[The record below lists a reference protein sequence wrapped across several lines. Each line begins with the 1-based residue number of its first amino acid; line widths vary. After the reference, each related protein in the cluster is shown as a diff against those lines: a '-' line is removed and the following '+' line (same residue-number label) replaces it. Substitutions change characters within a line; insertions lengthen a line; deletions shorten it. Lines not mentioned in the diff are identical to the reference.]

1 MVNLAPL
8 KMSAIEEKL
17 STRASFKLGHNTYAH
32 AGGGRIVITYHDNV
46 IAGWDIGKNRLALSC
61 AGWHTSTTADRL
73 NQISHANGGGW
84 VSRAGGIMNYRDRS
98 TQTVHEM
105 HPWVEIN
112 TNTGE
117 VVDTAHDSTYHG
129 WTNEETHTVIVGL
142 DNIEYLYRASRSVR
156 SPGALR
162 ELIKENKRE
171 IGYNRI
177 GDVNVREIFASI
189 QEESK

>member
-17 STRASFKLGHNTYAH
+17 STRESFRLGHNTYAH
-32 AGGGRIVITYHDNV
+32 TRDGKIVITYHGNF
-46 IAGWDIGKNRLALSC
+46 IAGWTVGDHLLTLSC

-84 VSRAGGIMNYRDRS
+84 VARSGGTMHYRERS
-98 TQTVHEM
+98 AQTVHEM
-105 HPWVEIN
+105 LPWVKID
-112 TNTGE
+112 THTGE
-117 VVDTAHDSTYHG
+117 VVDVAHDSTYYG
-129 WTNEETHTVIVGL
+129 WTNEETHTVVEGL
-142 DNIEYLYRASRSVR
+142 DNIEWLYRVSRSVR

-162 ELIKENKRE
+162 QLIKECKRE

-177 GDVNVREIFASI
+177 GDVNVREIFAAI
-189 QEESK
+189 QSERV

>member
-1 MVNLAPL
+1 MANLAPL

-17 STRASFKLGHNTYAH
+17 STRDSFKLGHNTYAH
-32 AGGGRIVITYHDNV
+32 AHNKEIVITYHDNV
-46 IAGWDIGKNRLALSC
+46 IAVWLTGGHLLTLSC

-84 VSRAGGIMNYRDRS
+84 VSRAGGIMTYRDRS

-105 HPWVEIN
+105 HPWVEID
-112 TNTGE
+112 TTTGK
-117 VVDTAHDSTYHG
+117 VVDTAHDSTYQG

-142 DNIEYLYRASRSVR
+142 DNIEWLYRASRSVR

-171 IGYNRI
+171 IGYSRI

-189 QEESK
+189 QQEES

>member
-17 STRASFKLGHNTYAH
+17 STRDSFKLGHNTYAH
-32 AGGGRIVITYHDNV
+32 TRDGKIVITYHGNF
-46 IAGWDIGKNRLALSC
+46 IAGWIVGDHLLTLSN

-73 NQISHANGGGW
+73 SQISYANGGGW
-84 VSRAGGIMNYRDRS
+84 VSRAGGTMTYREPP
-98 TQTVHEM
+98 THTVHEM
-105 HPWVEIN
+105 HPWVKID
-112 TNTGE
+112 THTGG

-129 WTNEETHTVIVGL
+129 YTNEDTHTVVVGL
-142 DNIEYLYRASRSVR
+142 DNIEWLYRASRSVR
-156 SPGALR
+156 TWAELR

-177 GDVNVREIFASI
+177 GDVNVREIFAAI
-189 QEESK
+189 QSERV

>member
-17 STRASFKLGHNTYAH
+17 STRDSFKLGHNTYAH
-32 AGGGRIVITYHDNV
+32 ARNKEILITYHGNV
-46 IAGWDIGKNRLALSC
+46 IAGWVIGEDHLTLSN

-84 VSRAGGIMNYRDRS
+84 VSRAGGTMTYRDRS
-98 TQTVHEM
+98 AQTVHEM
-105 HPWVEIN
+105 LPWVKID
-112 TNTGE
+112 THTGK

-129 WTNEETHTVIVGL
+129 WTNEETHTVVEGL
-142 DNIEYLYRASRSVR
+142 DNIEWLYRVSRSVR
-156 SPGALR
+156 SSGELR
-162 ELIKENKRE
+162 QLIKENKRE

-177 GDVNVREIFASI
+177 GDVNVREIFAAI
-189 QEESK
+189 QSERV